1 MQQISISKDLNALG
15 YALASSI
22 IYFKG
27 YHIHIRNLKKVL
39 CKDLVGTEIFF
50 SDYRNKCNDSD
61 DIMGIWRKKL
71 LVRIFIGFSL
81 IRVTVETIQ
90 GIKEP
95 TQGYLTNVLYV
106 IVQKNILTA
115 NITNTFITSER
126 NLAGKRK

>member
-15 YALASSI
+15 HALASSI

>member
-1 MQQISISKDLNALG
+1 M
-15 YALASSI
+15 
-22 IYFKG
+22 
-27 YHIHIRNLKKVL
+27 L